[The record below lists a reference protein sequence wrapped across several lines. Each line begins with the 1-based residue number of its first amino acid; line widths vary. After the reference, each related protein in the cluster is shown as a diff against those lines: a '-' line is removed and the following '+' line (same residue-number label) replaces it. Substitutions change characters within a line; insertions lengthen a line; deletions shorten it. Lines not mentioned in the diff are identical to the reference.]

1 MPHKGYTWSDEYRER
16 FYSSDAVKQ
25 HMAKFI
31 ALASQNKPN
40 SQRIKMAQAKVGR
53 KYTEQHKTNM
63 SEAQKFRQ
71 ALKKDIEATHPDL
84 ASDEVWALVRQ
95 QCEALK

>member
-1 MPHKGYTWSDEYRER
+1 MPLKGYTWPEEYYKK
-16 FYSSDAVKQ
+16 FYESEKVQA
-25 HMAKFI
+25 HLEKFVT
-31 ALASQNKPN
+31 LASQNKPN

-71 ALKKDIEATHPDL
+71 ALKKDIVAANPDL
-84 ASDEVWALVRQ
+84 PSEQVWAMVRE